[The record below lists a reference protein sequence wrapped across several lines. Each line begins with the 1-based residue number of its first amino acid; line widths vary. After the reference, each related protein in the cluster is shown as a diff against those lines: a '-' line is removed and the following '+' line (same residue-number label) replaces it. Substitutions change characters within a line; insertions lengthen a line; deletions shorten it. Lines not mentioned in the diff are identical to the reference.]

1 MRRRKLVA
9 AGGVLVWVKLV
20 RDLIGL
26 PGLYDDAVS
35 WTCLWGKVLLI
46 MSYFDLTLFI
56 LGSFCFFY
64 AFAPKSIVSKLHF
77 WKWRILR
84 SPHQVPTPSKSVP
97 RVVTVVDPEQSQVSY
112 YGPDGLR
119 AEVFITVENGLDVET
134 RFSKLEL
141 EIQTDTERLSCQF
154 LAFQPDPF
162 VDFVEQVSDISIPA
176 RQAIKGW
183 ACFQHK
189 EGVRIDDFERFVFTA
204 QSIGDPKQEYSLE
217 PYAWDHA
224 KRGNSTLVML

>member
-1 MRRRKLVA
+1 MRRRRLAA
-9 AGGVLVWVKLV
+9 AGGVLFWIKLV

-35 WTCLWGKVLLI
+35 WTCLWGEVLLI
-46 MSYFDLTLFI
+46 MSYWDFSFFI
-56 LGSFCFFY
+56 LGSFCLFY
-64 AFAPKSIVSKLHF
+64 AVAPKSIVSKLHF

-97 RVVTVVDPEQSQVSY
+97 HVVTVVDPEQSQVRY

-134 RFSKLEL
+134 RISKLEL
-141 EIQTDTERLSCQF
+141 EIQTDTERLSCRF

-162 VDFVEQVSDISIPA
+162 VDFVKQVSDISIPA

-183 ACFQHK
+183 AYFQRK
-189 EGVRIDDFERFVFTA
+189 EGVRIADFERFVFTA
-204 QSIGDPKQEYSLE
+204 QSIGDPKQVYSLE
-217 PYAWDHA
+217 PYDWDHA
-224 KRGNSTLVML
+224 RKGNSTLIML